1 MKEPGKCQAPSMF
14 NEKFNEK
21 FNDKLDEKLDEKNP
35 IEPIEISPS
44 NSAGAKIVR
53 DSGVTETVSRNDFP
67 RIKVGVLLSPR
78 ADGLFVGTFDD
89 ALIIDLPGA
98 RAALALCDGSKSIS
112 AIAISV
118 GISESDL
125 IELISTLNHAA
136 LITFEKVTNQKLLP
150 ELQLIDW
157 YPQSA
162 TQSATQ
168 STTQSTTSCR
178 PERMKKRIATTIYI
192 SKLNRIGFA
201 LSGTLLASGIGAV
214 ISDDNRKITMS
225 DLIGGYLRLSDV
237 GRSRNEVLADQ
248 SRENSQSKN
257 SSDLRDPTL
266 LIATTPPDPELL
278 AEWMRGSTPFFLID
292 GLDRDNLTFGP
303 FVTPG
308 KDACPRCID
317 LHCLDRDPNWNSV
330 SLAHFLDR
338 RRELSTPL
346 ALLGASIGA
355 IFALAQVD
363 QLDQLDQVSQVDSV
377 DQTGQETPSQISSQF
392 QSQFQLRGKTIT
404 YSGSELMH
412 PVIRRWSRHP
422 LCGCSWQ

>member
-14 NEKFNEK
+14 NETSNEKFNETFNEK
-21 FNDKLDEKLDEKNP
+21 FDDKLYDKNP

-44 NSAGAKIVR
+44 NSAGAKFVR

-67 RIKVGVLLSPR
+67 RVKVGVLLSPR

-112 AIAISV
+112 AIAILV

-125 IELISTLNHAA
+125 IELISTLDHAA

-162 TQSATQ
+162 TQSAT
-168 STTQSTTSCR
+168 SCR
-178 PERMKKRIATTIYI
+178 PERMKKRLTTTIYI

-257 SSDLRDPTL
+257 SSDLRNPTL
-266 LIATTPPDPELL
+266 IIATTPPDPEIL

-303 FVTPG
+303 FVNPG

-363 QLDQLDQVSQVDSV
+363 QLDQVDQVAQVDPAHPA